1 MDVSVFFHISNF
13 QEGELCQKYTNTYF
27 SFSKHLEFSQWMSF
41 RCEFQGNDTKRS
53 INNIRDIYHF
63 EEIMHKLFQERSNI
77 DASLAALL
85 EFYVLRMDSS

>member
-1 MDVSVFFHISNF
+1 
-13 QEGELCQKYTNTYF
+13 
-27 SFSKHLEFSQWMSF
+27 MSF